1 MPEVVL
7 RDGLDPNE
15 PDRVVLAVVVD
26 PEGSPGEWAVAKI
39 GQFCYLDEEDEVA
52 YIASRGG

>member
-15 PDRVVLAVVVD
+15 PDRVVLAVVID
-26 PEGSPGEWAVAKI
+26 PKGSPGEQAVARI
-39 GQFCYLDEEDEVA
+39 GEFCYVDEEDDE
-52 YIASRGG
+52 